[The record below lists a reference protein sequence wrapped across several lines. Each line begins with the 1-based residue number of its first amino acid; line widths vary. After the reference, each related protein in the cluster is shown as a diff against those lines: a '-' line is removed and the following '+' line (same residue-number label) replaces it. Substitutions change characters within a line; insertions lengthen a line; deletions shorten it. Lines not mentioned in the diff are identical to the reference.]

1 MSNRRTFLK
10 QTAAIGGALGLSS
23 PLAKLPS
30 FEAAEPRPGSH
41 PGRAPTPLNI
51 LILGGTGFT
60 GPEQVD
66 YALARGHRVTLFNRG
81 KTRPGIFK
89 GKVHEELIGDLN
101 SDTSALQGK
110 KFDVVI
116 DNPTTLPLWVK
127 NAARYLKGNTKHYMF
142 ISTTS
147 VYRDQSEIGINENSP
162 TVPMPDGLDPYQ
174 PDQRNERQLAASSN
188 PGNYGAFKARSEVE
202 VQTQYP
208 GINTIIRPC
217 LIVGPL
223 DRTDRFTYWPARI
236 DKGGEVL
243 APDKPDDP
251 CQFIDSRDLAEFMIR
266 MAEMREFGTY
276 NAIGPE
282 KPMTIAEM
290 LYGVKAVTTAGAQ
303 FTWVPWEFLQ
313 AQGIRPWTQMTVWQ
327 PPYGRTAGY
336 QRRSA
341 AKALAKGLTF
351 RPLAVTAKDTLD
363 WHKTRPAEE
372 QAATL
377 EGKINGLS
385 MKREAE
391 VLAAWKE
398 ELAKRGQVRI
408 QAKSS
413 PTPTR

>member
-1 MSNRRTFLK
+1 MSTNRRTFLK
-10 QTAAIGGALGLSS
+10 WAATLGSAIGLAPLGSRLDAAPSMPATS
-23 PLAKLPS
+23 AK
-30 FEAAEPRPGSH
+30 RRDV
-41 PGRAPTPLNI
+41 GRAPASLNI

-66 YALARGHRVTLFNRG
+66 YAIARGHRVTLFNRG
-81 KTRPGIFK
+81 KTRPGVFK
-89 GKVHEELIGDLN
+89 GKVTEELVGDLN
-101 SDTSALQGK
+101 DDTSALEGK

-116 DNPTTLPLWVK
+116 DNPTTYPAWVR
-127 NAARYLKGNTKHYMF
+127 NAAKYLKGNTKHYMF

-147 VYRDQSEIGINENSP
+147 VYSDQSVIGIDEKSP
-162 TVPMPDGLDPYQ
+162 TTPMPADLDPYTLVPAHAGQ
-174 PDQRNERQLAASSN
+174 Y
-188 PGNYGAFKARSEVE
+188 YGALKTRAEQEVE
-202 VQTQYP
+202 AQYP

-266 MAEMREFGTY
+266 MAEAREFGLY

-290 LYGVKAVTTAGAQ
+290 LYGVKAITTAGAQ

-313 AQGIRPWTQMTVWQ
+313 TQNVRPWRNMTVWQ

-336 QRRSA
+336 QRRNAS
-341 AKALAKGLTF
+341 KAIAKGLTF

-363 WHKTRPAEE
+363 WHKTRPQKE
-372 QAATL
+372 QDATL
-377 EGKINGLS
+377 NGEINGLA
-385 MKREAE
+385 MAREKE
-391 VLAAWKE
+391 VLAAWK
-398 ELAKRGQVRI
+398 AKQ
-408 QAKSS
+408 S
-413 PTPTR
+413 T

>member
-1 MSNRRTFLK
+1 MSDRRTFLK
-10 QTAAIGGALGLSS
+10 QTAAIGGALSLS
-23 PLAKLPS
+23 PLTKLPL
-30 FEAAEPRPGSH
+30 EAAVPLARPN
-41 PGRAPTPLNI
+41 PGRAPAPLNI

-60 GPEQVD
+60 GPEQVE
-66 YALARGHRVTLFNRG
+66 YAIARGHRVTLFNRG
-81 KTRPGIFK
+81 KTRPGLFT
-89 GKVHEELIGDLN
+89 GKVAEELIGDLN
-101 SDTSALQGK
+101 SDTSALK
-110 KFDVVI
+110 DKTFDVVI
-116 DNPTTLPLWVK
+116 DNPTTLPVWVK
-127 NAARYLKGNTKHYMF
+127 NAAQQLKGNTKHYIF

-162 TVPMPDGLDPYQ
+162 TVPMPDGLDPYR
-174 PDQRNERQLAASSN
+174 PDQRNAAQLAASSN
-188 PGNYGAFKARSEVE
+188 PANYGAFKARSEVE
-202 VQTQYP
+202 VQNQYP
-208 GINTIIRPC
+208 GINTIVRPC

-251 CQFIDSRDLAEFMIR
+251 CQFIDSRDLAEWMIR

-282 KPMTIAEM
+282 KPLTIGEM
-290 LYGVKAVTTAGAQ
+290 LYGVKAITTAGAQ

-313 AQGIRPWTQMTVWQ
+313 AQGIRPWSQLTVWQ

-336 QRRSA
+336 QRRTG

-398 ELAKRGQVRI
+398 ELAKRS
-408 QAKSS
+408 K
-413 PTPTR
+413 

>member
-1 MSNRRTFLK
+1 MSTRRTFLK
-10 QTAAIGGALGLSS
+10 QTAAIGGALGLA
-23 PLAKLPS
+23 PLANFPL
-30 FEAAEPRPGSH
+30 EGVEPLARPN
-41 PGRAPTPLNI
+41 PGQAPAPLNI

-81 KTRPGIFK
+81 KTRPGLFK
-89 GKVHEELIGDLN
+89 GMVAEELIGDLN
-101 SDTSALQGK
+101 SDTSALNGK
-110 KFDVVI
+110 TFDVVI

-127 NAARYLKGNTKHYMF
+127 NAAQYLKGNTKHYMF

-162 TVPMPDGLDPYQ
+162 TVPMPAGLDPYQ

-188 PGNYGAFKARSEVE
+188 PANYGAFKARSEAE
-202 VQTQYP
+202 VQNQYP
-208 GINTIIRPC
+208 GINTIIRPN

-251 CQFIDSRDLAEFMIR
+251 CQFIDSRDLAEWMIR
-266 MAEMREFGTY
+266 MAEASEFGTY
-276 NAIGPE
+276 NAIGPD
-282 KPMTIAEM
+282 KPLTIGEM
-290 LYGVKAVTTAGAQ
+290 LYGIKAVTTAGAQ

-313 AQGIRPWTQMTVWQ
+313 AQGIRPWSHMPVWM
-327 PPYGRTAGY
+327 PPYGRTAGF

-363 WHKTRPAEE
+363 WHKTRSAED

-377 EGKINGLS
+377 EGRINGLS

-391 VLAAWKE
+391 VLAIWKE
-398 ELAKRGQVRI
+398 ELAKR
-408 QAKSS
+408 AK
-413 PTPTR
+413 